1 MHPSRR
7 LTLAALTL
15 VSSGMGIA
23 PASAALNIT
32 VPTAKDLGSRQVG
45 TGTLTAA
52 LGTVTVTSTNL
63 VGTWTTSVSSTN
75 CTTGAGGSQQTV
87 LNSNLS
93 YWSGP
98 VTATTGLL
106 SVTTP
111 GQATAANAVTL
122 STTRTAFSAVT
133 LNVLQSTV
141 SWNPTLIVNVPS
153 SVVAG
158 MYTCT
163 VTHSVA

>member
-1 MHPSRR
+1 
-7 LTLAALTL
+7 
-15 VSSGMGIA
+15 MG
-23 PASAALNIT
+23 
-32 VPTAKDLGSRQVG
+32 
-45 TGTLTAA
+45 
-52 LGTVTVTSTNL
+52 TS
-63 VGTWTTSVSSTN
+63 
-75 CTTGAGGSQQTV
+75 Q
-87 LNSNLS
+87 LS

-106 SVTTP
+106 SLTTP

-133 LNVLQSTV
+133 VNILQSTV
-141 SWNPTLIVNVPS
+141 SWNPTFIVNVPS